1 MVHRDPEAHVAYLFR
16 KLSRMLRAARSAP
29 DAKAV
34 HQLRTTIRRI
44 ETLAASFGQQET
56 KPLLKFQKSLTD
68 IFERAGRVRDVDVQ
82 LEALATISLPS
93 VEDDKKILQN
103 FLQRQ
108 RGKRQRKL
116 IETVEEHLEKR
127 LPKRQRRAKAAILA
141 SVKKGEA
148 SNAAVDLKREIA
160 PLVEKLRTH
169 HFDTETLHELRL
181 DVKHVRYAA
190 ETAGAAGDELVAILK
205 PIQDVIGIWHDWI
218 TLIETADKALGPLP
232 GHPLMTILRSKVRGR
247 FNDAV
252 TALKSLDTRLVDVMQ
267 ISKRPGPVLLMP
279 EQASAASAG

>member
-1 MVHRDPEAHVAYLFR
+1 MV
-16 KLSRMLRAARSAP
+16 RAARSAP
-29 DAKAV
+29 DAKTV

-44 ETLAASFGQQET
+44 ETLVAAHGQQEA
-56 KPLLKFQKSLTD
+56 KPVTKFQKSLTD

-82 LEALATISLPS
+82 LEALSTISLPS

-116 IETVEEHLEKR
+116 TETVEEQLQKR
-127 LPKRQRRAKAAILA
+127 MPKRQRRAKAAILKA
-141 SVKKGEA
+141 MHESETA
-148 SNAAVDLKREIA
+148 NLAVDLRREVV
-160 PLVEKLRTH
+160 PFVEKLRTH

-190 ETAGAAGDELVAILK
+190 EAAGAAGDELVAILK
-205 PIQDVIGIWHDWI
+205 PVQDVIGTWHDWI
-218 TLIETADKALGPLP
+218 TLIDTADEALGPLP
-232 GHPLMTILRSKVRGR
+232 GHPLMTILRSKVRAR

-252 TALKSLDTRLVDVMQ
+252 AALKPLDARLTDVMQ
-267 ISKRPGPVLLMP
+267 LAKRPGPVLLMR
-279 EQASAASAG
+279 EEASAATAG